1 MPVNVQSIPVTQ
13 KHLEGL
19 RGSALK
25 HEHYTLPQAAC
36 TTWLSRTR
44 KASSV
49 GAYAGPSAEAR
60 AHNATQNRV
69 REGSGFAPFPV
80 KPYTHV
86 KMIPATT
93 KRKLRT
99 QIKKKKGREWNKMVS
114 SIPPFPISLCVSA
127 LIP

>member
-1 MPVNVQSIPVTQ
+1 MTLQ
-13 KHLEGL
+13 HLAGL
-19 RGSALK
+19 RGSALQ

-60 AHNATQNRV
+60 AHNATQNGV

-99 QIKKKKGREWNKMVS
+99 QIKKKPKGGRNGIK
-114 SIPPFPISLCVSA
+114 
-127 LIP
+127 